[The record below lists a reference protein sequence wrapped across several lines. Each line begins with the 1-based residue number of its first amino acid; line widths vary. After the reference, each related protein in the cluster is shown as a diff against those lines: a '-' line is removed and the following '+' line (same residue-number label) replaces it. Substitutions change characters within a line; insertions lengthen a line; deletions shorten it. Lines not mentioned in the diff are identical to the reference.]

1 MRSKRLLCYKNVGR
15 RRGKR
20 KMYRPFEKARGKG
33 EREDQT
39 RDERNETKLR
49 LSRLL
54 LLLTV
59 SNREAGKVRGPVVD
73 PEGKKEGG
81 RGSVQCSR
89 VGRKRERGRDSL
101 ESVWSSSPDSRRRLF
116 RVVPTTRSA
125 PNLAVSTPSPSVQ
138 ATRSTALASSCSE
151 ESQLR
156 VEEGHV
162 QPVSDLIEV
171 RNRGRR
177 RSSEVLLLLLLLL
190 LLVLMEELL
199 LLLLERL
206 LLSGNGSSVRWMM
219 REGELTVLIHRRRRG
234 ARHRTW
240 LLMLLLRGLS
250 LLL

>member
-1 MRSKRLLCYKNVGR
+1 
-15 RRGKR
+15 
-20 KMYRPFEKARGKG
+20 MYRPFEKARGKG

-101 ESVWSSSPDSRRRLF
+101 ESVWSSSPDFRRRLF

-177 RSSEVLLLLLLLL
+177 RSSEVLLLLV
-190 LLVLMEELL
+190 LVLVEKLL

-206 LLSGNGSSVRWMM
+206 LLSGNESSVRWMM